1 MTEVKLKIKT
11 PIWTGDIDSKSNVF
25 KATGIMGS
33 LRWWTEAVLRGLG
46 HFVCDPT
53 STERCPEK
61 ENNQQKY
68 CTACLMFGAT
78 GLRKAFKIE
87 LNGGTAVF
95 AGGALNIKP
104 NGRNRGWYLG
114 SGIIGDI
121 ELKIVPLVN
130 EFDPVLI
137 LLPLKIASDWGAI
150 GAKIQLGYGVVEMN
164 SSIAANYELFKTAL
178 DKINS
183 KEGLGKMG
191 IGLRNSTNTTE
202 KLPDIKEMFFAKVQ
216 FEVNNNDW
224 WKNVEGIKKLAQRND
239 NRLINWKNSGSV
251 PVAPAIKN
259 WMRFSKTISTRN
271 NKTIQVS
278 PFNEIS
284 NKAISNWLLG
294 NPDER
299 DKTSSK
305 INISCAYKIN
315 NNLWKFRIW
324 GWVPKNNLPTGF
336 DRESFLNNLKTALQE
351 GSNPIPWTEIF
362 GDQTQSHHLAVWH
375 EFDSPRDTNGK
386 TDNINEFIKTLI
398 GGQNVS

>member
-1 MTEVKLKIKT
+1 MTAVKLKIKT
-11 PIWTGDIDSKSNVF
+11 PIWTGDIDSKSNVLR
-25 KATGIMGS
+25 ATGIMGS
-33 LRWWTEAVLRGLG
+33 LRWWTEAALRGLG
-46 HFVCDPT
+46 RFVCDPT
-53 STERCPEK
+53 SNERCPEK

-68 CTACLMFGAT
+68 CTACLIFGAT

-87 LNGGTAVF
+87 LKGGTRVF

-121 ELKIVPLVN
+121 ELRIVPLVN

-183 KEGLGKMG
+183 KERLDKMG

-202 KLPDIKEMFFAKVQ
+202 NLPDIKEMFFAKVQ
-216 FEVNNNDW
+216 FEVNNSDW
-224 WKNVEGIKKLAQRND
+224 WKKVDGIRERGQKHQRNYYEGYAND
-239 NRLINWKNSGSV
+239 HRIINWKNSVSV

-259 WMRFSKTISTRN
+259 WLRFKDGVRIWKTNTNHSI
-271 NKTIQVS
+271 
-278 PFNEIS
+278 E
-284 NKAISNWLLG
+284 NWLFG
-294 NPDER
+294 TIRN
-299 DKTSSK
+299 DKKSSK
-305 INISCAYKIN
+305 INISGAYRIDDTH
-315 NNLWKFRIW
+315 WEFRIW

-336 DRESFLNNLKTALQE
+336 DRESFLNNLKTALQG

-362 GDQTQSHHLAVWH
+362 GDQTQSHHLAVWR